1 MMIIFYA
8 ILFLLLTQGLWFGL
22 AYFLKTDKF
31 EHISFYVSLSFI
43 YLGIFF
49 LSKEPNLISFMVFAF
64 VSLWSVWR
72 SIYLIYRLIKKI
84 NEQSELNEQIEHNEY
99 NEHNKQSQQSEFK
112 LFFLPEFDP
121 KRHWLFQTKQAIK
134 LVSGILPLLVVLL
147 FSDKGL
153 SYAGLSNILMVF
165 GSLIWASGFLIEI
178 LFVGQKIGLDKYA
191 DSDIWEKDGVWNFSK
206 YKRTLADLSIWTGII
221 LLTLSSL

>member
-1 MMIIFYA
+1 MIIFYA

-22 AYFLKTDKF
+22 AYFLKTNKF
-31 EHISFYVSLSFI
+31 EHISFYVSLSFV

-49 LSKEPNLISFMVFAF
+49 LSKQPNLISFMVFAF
-64 VSLWSVWR
+64 VLLWSVWR
-72 SIYLIYRLIKKI
+72 SIYLIYKLIKKI
-84 NEQSELNEQIEHNEY
+84 NEQSE
-99 NEHNKQSQQSEFK
+99 QSEFR
-112 LFFLPEFDP
+112 LFFLPDFDP
-121 KRHWLFQTKQAIK
+121 KRHWVFQTNQAIK

-153 SYAGLSNILMVF
+153 SYAGLSNILMIF
-165 GSLIWASGFLIEI
+165 GSLIWANGFLIEI

-191 DSDIWEKDGVWNFSK
+191 DSDIWKKDGVWNFSK